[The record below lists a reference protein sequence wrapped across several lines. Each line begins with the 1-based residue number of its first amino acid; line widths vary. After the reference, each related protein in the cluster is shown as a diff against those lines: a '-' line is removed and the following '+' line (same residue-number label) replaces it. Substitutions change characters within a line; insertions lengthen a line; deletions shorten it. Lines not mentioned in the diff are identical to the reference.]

1 MGYKSVYDIS
11 VTLGSES
18 IDYPGDTPFSRE
30 VTDAVKN
37 GAAYELSKL
46 VMSAHSGTHIDF
58 PSHFIPGGRSA
69 SEYQARDFIFPAHV
83 VNITDKESVQP
94 SELEK
99 VDIKPRDALLLRTAN
114 SITGACKSGRW
125 SEKYVSMS
133 LEAARLC
140 ILRRVG
146 LVGIDYATIEKHG
159 DESFPA
165 HREILGNNIL
175 ILEGI
180 NLEDVPAGKYTLF
193 CFPLKIQNSEACPTR
208 AVLIR

>member
-1 MGYKSVYDIS
+1 MRYKNVYDIS

-30 VTDAVKN
+30 MIEEIKT
-37 GAAYELSKL
+37 GASYDLSKL

-58 PSHFIPGGRSA
+58 PSHFIPGGKSA
-69 SEYQARDFIFPAHV
+69 NEYQAREFMFPAHV
-83 VNITDKESVQP
+83 VNITDKESIQP

-99 VDIKPRDALLLRTAN
+99 VVIKPRDALLLRTAN
-114 SITGACKSGRW
+114 SITGICKSGRW
-125 SEKYVSMS
+125 SERYAHLS
-133 LEAARLC
+133 LEAARFC
-140 ILRRVG
+140 IRRRVG
-146 LVGIDYATIEKHG
+146 LLGIDYATIEKYG

-165 HREILGNNIL
+165 HREILGTNIL

-180 NLEDVPAGKYTLF
+180 NLEDVPTGKYTLF